1 MNGDQIEPGGPIRPT
16 FGLTARVAAVLSAA
30 LIAVAFGTVSL
41 AHAAPLAP
49 TAASQLVTVLGTD
62 TECAPG
68 SDAKLVDQQ
77 QNADGTSS
85 PFVVPDKSVF
95 VMTSYDFS
103 FFSGDDGDRQVQD
116 VQLELVVFDATLTHL
131 SYVSLRSALSDSRGS
146 GSATVLLPSGFPM
159 KAGTR
164 LCFGFGNHSGGGL
177 VFVHGFFAK
186 DK

>member
-1 MNGDQIEPGGPIRPT
+1 MLRSIQPAFDLIE
-16 FGLTARVAAVLSAA
+16 RVTAAVSTA

-49 TAASQLVTVLGTD
+49 TAASQLVTALGVD
-62 TECAPG
+62 TECSPGAP
-68 SDAKLVDQQ
+68 SKLVDQQ
-77 QNADGTSS
+77 QNADGTTS
-85 PFVVPDKSVF
+85 PFVVPAKSVF

-103 FFSGDDGDRQVQD
+103 FSGIGNGAGAFQYVGTP
-116 VQLELVVFDATLTHL
+116 LVLFDATLTHV
-131 SYVSLRSALSDSRGS
+131 SYVSTGGVVADSTGRGS
-146 GSATVLLPSGFPM
+146 GTVLLPSGVPM

-164 LCFGFGNHSGGGL
+164 LCFQFPSTVSSGI